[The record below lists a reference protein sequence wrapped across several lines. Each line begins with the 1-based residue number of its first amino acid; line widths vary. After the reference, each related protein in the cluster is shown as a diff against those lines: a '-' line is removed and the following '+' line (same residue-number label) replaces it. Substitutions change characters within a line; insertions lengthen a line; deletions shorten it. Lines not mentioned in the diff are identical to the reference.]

1 MCGIFIRGDGCDLA
15 STELTILF
23 LCLQYEL
30 STSEIPQLCHYSSLL
45 PVQFMGKN
53 KVAKRQSKESLVLF
67 QDPIIDHA
75 NKKNRITA
83 VRLQHKNVNLA

>member
-1 MCGIFIRGDGCDLA
+1 MKFMCGIFIRGDGCDLA

-23 LCLQYEL
+23 LC
-30 STSEIPQLCHYSSLL
+30 
-45 PVQFMGKN
+45 
-53 KVAKRQSKESLVLF
+53 KESLVLF

-75 NKKNRITA
+75 NKKKNRITA